1 MWPLLWNSILEN
13 VDMKKVSERRLV
25 YFRLWLEESTS
36 SLVEFSVEKCIPFLD
51 PFIFSIYHSQIP
63 GQKNFFRQV
72 SFCLQIWGD
81 TGRQQSCEC
90 QATYHSMCTSKKQ
103 RVRKTSVRS
112 LSLFIHKEI
121 FAYWLGPSLGHV
133 LIY

>member
-13 VDMKKVSERRLV
+13 VDMKKVSRKRLV
-25 YFRLWLEESTS
+25 HFRLWLEESTS
-36 SLVEFSVEKCIPFLD
+36 SLVEFSVEKCIPFWIHL
-51 PFIFSIYHSQIP
+51 FSLYHSQIP
-63 GQKNFFRQV
+63 GQRNVFRQV
-72 SFCLQIWGD
+72 SFCLPVWGNTD
-81 TGRQQSCEC
+81 RQQSCEC
-90 QATYHSMCTSKKQ
+90 QATYHSLCTSKKQ

-112 LSLFIHKEI
+112 LSLFIHKQI